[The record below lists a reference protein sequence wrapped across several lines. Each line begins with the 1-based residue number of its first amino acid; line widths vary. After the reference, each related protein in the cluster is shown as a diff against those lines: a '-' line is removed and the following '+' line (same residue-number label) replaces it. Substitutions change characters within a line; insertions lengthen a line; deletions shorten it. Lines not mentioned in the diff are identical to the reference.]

1 MATILIVEDDPDA
14 LSILET
20 FLGSR
25 GYETHGAANGK
36 QGLAR
41 LDDVRP
47 ELVILDVMMPGLD
60 GWEVARRIRRR
71 PDHAD
76 IGIIMLSARDGD
88 AARQEGTDAGAD
100 VYLVKP
106 VGLEELEAQVESLLA
121 DGDAYA

>member
-1 MATILIVEDDPDA
+1 MATILIVEDDPDT

-25 GYETHGAANGK
+25 GHETRAAADGM
-36 QGLAR
+36 QGLDR
-41 LDDVRP
+41 LDEVRP
-47 ELVILDVMMPGLD
+47 DLVILDVMMPGLD

-76 IGIIMLSARDGD
+76 VGILMLSARDGD
-88 AARQEGTDAGAD
+88 AARQEGFDAGAD

-106 VGLEELEAQVESLLA
+106 VGLDELETEVDGLLE
-121 DGDAYA
+121 DGDAYV

>member
-25 GYETHGAANGK
+25 GHETHGAANGNE
-36 QGLAR
+36 GLER
-41 LDDVRP
+41 LDEVRP
-47 ELVILDVMMPGLD
+47 DLVILDVMMPGLD

-76 IGIIMLSARDGD
+76 IGIVMLSARDGD
-88 AARQEGTDAGAD
+88 AARREGTDAGAD

-106 VGLEELEAQVESLLA
+106 VGLEELEARIDSLLA